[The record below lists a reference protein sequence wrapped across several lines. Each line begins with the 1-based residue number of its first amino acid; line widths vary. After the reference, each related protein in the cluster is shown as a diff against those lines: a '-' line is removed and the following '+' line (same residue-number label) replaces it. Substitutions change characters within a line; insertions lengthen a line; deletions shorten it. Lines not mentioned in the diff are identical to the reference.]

1 MRVIVTKKED
11 RTLLECPFCR
21 EIHEIYTDSEDFLKR
36 MEERFSEKHSSCSQ
50 KEPKT
55 SQIRQGTLFPLE
67 VKAPGKGGP
76 KKGGRR

>member
-1 MRVIVTKKED
+1 MKVIVTKKED

-21 EIHEIYTDSEDFLKR
+21 EIHEIYTDSEAFLKR

-55 SQIRQGTLFPLE
+55 SQTRQGTLFL
-67 VKAPGKGGP
+67 
-76 KKGGRR
+76 